1 MVNRNA
7 FSAKAALAIAVVA
20 AAALFALPAK
30 ASTYFDFS
38 YYGTG
43 VSGSGTFTATGTAGT
58 AGNYT
63 LTGVTGIANGLA
75 IAGLSAYA
83 NSDNMV
89 FSPSTPSVDEGG
101 ISFTTSGD
109 TWNIYS
115 LNGNYYITSVNLF
128 NDPNGVGVV
137 GGNFGTELTSLSIED
152 PLPSTPLPSSWTMLI
167 AGCLGLGLLAYRGS
181 KKGSAAVA
189 AA

>member
-20 AAALFALPAK
+20 VAALFALPAK

-43 VSGSGTFTATGTAGT
+43 VSGSAAFTATGI
-58 AGNYT
+58 AGNYS

-75 IAGLSAYA
+75 ITGFSAYA

-89 FSPSTPSVDEGG
+89 LSPSTPVISEGG

-128 NDPNGVGVV
+128 NDANGVGVV

-152 PLPSTPLPSSWTMLI
+152 PVSLTPLPSSWTMLI
-167 AGCLGLGLLAYRGS
+167 AGCLGLGWLAYRGS
-181 KKGSAAVA
+181 KKGSAAIA

>member
-1 MVNRNA
+1 MVNRNG

-20 AAALFALPAK
+20 VATLLALPAK
-30 ASTYFDFS
+30 ANTYFDFS

-43 VSGSGTFTATGTAGT
+43 VAGSGAFTASGT

-75 IAGLSAYA
+75 ITGFSAYA

-89 FSPSTPSVDEGG
+89 FSPSTPAISEGG
-101 ISFTTSGD
+101 ISFTSSGD

-115 LNGNYYITSVNLF
+115 LGGSYYITSVNLF

-137 GGNFGTELTSLSIED
+137 GGTFGTTLASLSIQD
-152 PLPSTPLPSSWTMLI
+152 PLPSTPLPSTWTMLI

-181 KKGSAAVA
+181 KKGA
-189 AA
+189 AAIAAA